1 MRASSSS
8 RRARRSSSPTPATPT
23 RSACSTRSRASMR
36 TRARSSL
43 RSRAPP
49 RTSSASRPAVPSR
62 PAVAGGSRSAGARCR
77 RSRQRRPATWSRVT
91 TSRRT
96 KRRPP
101 AIHSVP
107 ASRGPWVPDSPP
119 LVEARDL
126 EVHFPITRGVVLQ
139 RHVGAVRAVDSVSLA
154 LDRGKTLGLVGES
167 GCGKSTL
174 GRAIVR
180 LYRPTAGVV
189 LVEGEDIAHAGREKL
204 RRLRRRLQ
212 MIFQDPYASLDPR
225 MTIGASVAEPLRIH
239 RVGSMH
245 ERRQRVAELL
255 GLVGLSARARP
266 GGDRRRRAGEFTGCV
281 DPGADRESSSAAPA
295 RTRSRLPLHLARS
308 LTRASHQR
316 PRRRDV
322 PGSDRRGGPP
332 ARALLAPPPPLHGRV
347 AVCDSRPEPGP
358 RGTAEADH
366 PERRAPER
374 RRSPARLP
382 FPYALLA
389 ADEAGEPRRLH
400 QRGSPAS
407 TTVACPGSCLPL
419 RRRGRRLARAGV
431 GVARPRRALGV
442 VPGLRGRVGPKN
454 RAPGPRLAT
463 CGAVAGRYGAVES
476 ARAYGRAGSDRF
488 RLPVLGAAAP
498 A

>member
-189 LVEGEDIAHAGREKL
+189 LVEGEDIAPAVIVADEPVSSLDVSIQAQIVNLL
-204 RRLRRRLQ
+204 RRLQRERDLAYLFISHDLSLVRR
-212 MIFQDPYASLDPR
+212 I
-225 MTIGASVAEPLRIH
+225 
-239 RVGSMH
+239 
-245 ERRQRVAELL
+245 
-255 GLVGLSARARP
+255 
-266 GGDRRRRAGEFTGCV
+266 
-281 DPGADRESSSAAPA
+281 
-295 RTRSRLPLHLARS
+295 
-308 LTRASHQR
+308 
-316 PRRRDV
+316 
-322 PGSDRRGGPP
+322 SD
-332 ARALLAPPPPLHGRV
+332 RV
-347 AVCDSRPEPGP
+347 AVMYLGRIVEAGPPHELYLHPLHPYTVALLSAIPVPNPVLEAQRKRIILSGELPSAASPP
-358 RGTAEADH
+358 RGCRFHT
-366 PERRAPER
+366 RCWLRAKLGDPDACT
-374 RRSPARLP
+374 SQDPALI
-382 FPYALLA
+382 ALTPGHRVACHFA
-389 ADEAGEPRRLH
+389 AHVA
-400 QRGSPAS
+400 GSPEQES
-407 TTVACPGSCLPL
+407 VS
-419 RRRGRRLARAGV
+419 RGLD
-431 GVARPRRALGV
+431 
-442 VPGLRGRVGPKN
+442 GR
-454 RAPGPRLAT
+454 
-463 CGAVAGRYGAVES
+463 
-476 ARAYGRAGSDRF
+476 
-488 RLPVLGAAAP
+488 
-498 A
+498 

>member
-8 RRARRSSSPTPATPT
+8 RRARRSSSPPPATPT

-255 GLVGLSARARP
+255 GLVGLSARDAARFP
-266 GGDRRRRAGEFTGCV
+266 HE
-281 DPGADRESSSAAPA
+281 
-295 RTRSRLPLHLARS
+295 LYLHPLHPY
-308 LTRASHQR
+308 T
-316 PRRRDV
+316 V
-322 PGSDRRGGPP
+322 
-332 ARALLAPPPPLHGRV
+332 ALLSAIP
-347 AVCDSRPEPGP
+347 
-358 RGTAEADH
+358 
-366 PERRAPER
+366 
-374 RRSPARLP
+374 
-382 FPYALLA
+382 
-389 ADEAGEPRRLH
+389 
-400 QRGSPAS
+400 
-407 TTVACPGSCLPL
+407 
-419 RRRGRRLARAGV
+419 
-431 GVARPRRALGV
+431 
-442 VPGLRGRVGPKN
+442 VPN
-454 RAPGPRLAT
+454 
-463 CGAVAGRYGAVES
+463 
-476 ARAYGRAGSDRF
+476 
-488 RLPVLGAAAP
+488 PVLEAQRKRIILSGELPSAAAP
-498 A
+498 PRGCRFHTRCWLRTKLGNPDVCTSEDPPLRPLSPAQAVACHFAEEVAGSPEQESVSRGLDGR